1 MISTKDAIS
10 MVTLL
15 TGDSVNFVIPG
26 SDIHETIPHISSNVT
41 QYRKVFICFVVIIF
55 YRFLFAGRV

>member
-1 MISTKDAIS
+1 

-41 QYRKVFICFVVIIF
+41 QYRNVFICFVVIIF
-55 YRFLFAGRV
+55 YGFLCAGRV